1 MLHHTYITYRLHRL
15 QSRAFRLTET
25 PFDVRSPE
33 FVITPTEI
41 FYTVAGSISPLIRTG
56 PSIVLHLPWG
66 SQDQRF
72 FRYYIR
78 PNK

>member
-1 MLHHTYITYRLHRL
+1 MLDHTYITYRLHRL

-41 FYTVAGSISPLIRTG
+41 FHTVAGSISPLIRTG
-56 PSIVLHLPWG
+56 LSIHSPPSVGIPGPALFSVLHPA
-66 SQDQRF
+66 
-72 FRYYIR
+72 
-78 PNK
+78 